1 MSTELK
7 CAFCTLQNDE
17 NVHLF
22 SEETLNKCQS
32 ILRLRKVHNL
42 KYKNVILPREIYDSG
57 YHRTCYKTFTALKK
71 KFYQTKITKTT
82 EVSSLTPE
90 SSAQSSEPSSI
101 EQPSTSVNIPIIA
114 DIVKQDSSAENVD
127 IPVSCLLYTSR
138 CV

>member
-7 CAFCTLQNDE
+7 CVFCTLQNDE

-57 YHRTCYKTFTALKK
+57 YHRTCYKTL
-71 KFYQTKITKTT
+71 
-82 EVSSLTPE
+82 
-90 SSAQSSEPSSI
+90 
-101 EQPSTSVNIPIIA
+101 
-114 DIVKQDSSAENVD
+114 
-127 IPVSCLLYTSR
+127 R
-138 CV
+138 R